1 MNTLIS
7 KSFDA
12 LINKVGKLPDIL
24 ILILFFCSFFTKQAK
39 GISTL
44 LSSKLNQLM
53 PESLI
58 NTLDKLQI
66 SYEQLINLWEA
77 LLVFMLLVFIWDI
90 LKFYAETPYDVVIEL
105 SGEILIFLNSV
116 IFIFALIHNKLSE
129 TSNKIS
135 VNFLANGLDSPFHF
149 FVAISFAI
157 FLILFAFVYLSPL
170 IMLFTTIRE
179 SNCKIRYK
187 IFWYLVY
194 FFILGKIL
202 TAIGIEKFVR

>member
-105 SGEILIFLNSV
+105 SG
-116 IFIFALIHNKLSE
+116 
-129 TSNKIS
+129 
-135 VNFLANGLDSPFHF
+135 
-149 FVAISFAI
+149 
-157 FLILFAFVYLSPL
+157 
-170 IMLFTTIRE
+170 
-179 SNCKIRYK
+179 
-187 IFWYLVY
+187 
-194 FFILGKIL
+194 
-202 TAIGIEKFVR
+202 